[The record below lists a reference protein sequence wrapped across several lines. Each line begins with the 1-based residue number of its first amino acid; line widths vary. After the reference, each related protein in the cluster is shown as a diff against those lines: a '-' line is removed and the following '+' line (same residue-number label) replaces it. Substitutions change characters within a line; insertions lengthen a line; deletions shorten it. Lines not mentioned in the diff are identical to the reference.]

1 MSVPDVGTRGN
12 GKSRPA
18 KISKPLFENVSSGL
32 TNCSAYP
39 PRQRL
44 PREVPTFNTL
54 TEDDEPP
61 AAVASASPLDFVD
74 SKYQRTDGDGTPGTF
89 CPDWVVRVTG
99 SNKAELLVLSQI
111 AFWFARSK
119 KGRLKVRR
127 QHNDRW
133 WLFKTYRQ
141 LARDLRGVL
150 TSDEVR
156 WAVRTLEKKGVLI
169 SDHDPARNPPKL
181 YRIDPVAVGRLCEAA
196 ERRTD
201 SG

>member
-1 MSVPDVGTRGN
+1 MSVPAAGTRSN

-18 KISKPLFENVSSGL
+18 KISKPLFETVDSGPTDYL
-32 TNCSAYP
+32 AHT

-54 TEDDEPP
+54 TQDDEPP
-61 AAVASASPLDFVD
+61 AAVASASPPDFVG
-74 SKYQRTDGDGTPGTF
+74 SKYQRTDGDDTPGTF

-111 AFWFARSK
+111 AYWFARSK

-133 WLFKTYRQ
+133 WLYKTYRQ
-141 LARDLRGVL
+141 LARDLRNVL
-150 TSDEVR
+150 TPSEVR